1 MKSTAGKY
9 ISFYLFTS
17 NEMIA
22 LSRYIDDIFFTS
34 NESLDTIHQMLDE
47 ANHFHS
53 NIKLVRQ
60 IGTHVSFLDLSIE
73 NQNGQLVTSVYHKET
88 AEPYTVPFTSDHPR
102 HIFTNII
109 DNALLRAIRYSS
121 TLTAFNREQRLI
133 KLLLLYN
140 R

>member
-1 MKSTAGKY
+1 
-9 ISFYLFTS
+9 
-17 NEMIA
+17 
-22 LSRYIDDIFFTS
+22 
-34 NESLDTIHQMLDE
+34 MLDE

-133 KLLLLYN
+133 KLLLLYDFSFVKHIHHCLFLN
-140 R
+140 CFNY